1 MASTSNWIII
11 GALVLLVAIVALY
24 FTTGGVDVPTTSSGN
39 QVATPEAP
47 AVTAPAEDT
56 ATGN

>member
-11 GALVLLVAIVALY
+11 GALVLLVAIAALY
-24 FTTGGVDVPTTSSGN
+24 FTTGGVDVPTTSSGTE
-39 QVATPEAP
+39 VPTPEAP
-47 AVTAPAEDT
+47 AATAPAEGT